1 MVTACE
7 TCGLVLEI
15 DLESGRKS
23 VCPRCKAVIVS
34 RGGGM
39 FNSLMF
45 AVASLLLVLPVSF
58 FPFMNLYIND
68 DKSSATLIQTAQ
80 VMFSDGFGL
89 AGLVILFTALIF
101 PVIYLILII
110 YTSFAC
116 LIRVK
121 LPFVWVAVRLVSTIH
136 HYQMTDVFIVGI
148 LISIIKL
155 VDIAD
160 ISFGSGFYC
169 MIAMAFLLIIS
180 GSYYDKRLFWCRMA
194 HEKR

>member
-7 TCGLVLEI
+7 ICGLVLEI
-15 DLESGRKS
+15 DTESSQKS
-23 VCPRCKAVIVS
+23 VCPRCKSVIVS
-34 RGGGM
+34 RSGGM

-45 AVASLLLVLPVSF
+45 AIASLLLVLPVAF
-58 FPFMNLYIND
+58 FPFMTLYIDD

-80 VMFSDGFGL
+80 VMFSDGLGL
-89 AGLVILFTALIF
+89 AGVVILLTALIF

-116 LIRVK
+116 LIRVR
-121 LPFVWVAVRLVSTIH
+121 LPFVWFAVRAVDIIH
-136 HYQMTDVFIVGI
+136 HYQMTDVFIVGV
-148 LISIIKL
+148 LVSIVKL

-169 MIAMAFLLIIS
+169 MVAMAFLLIIS

-194 HEKR
+194 NGK